1 MSYMIALAGN
11 PNCGKTSLFNELTGS
26 RQRVG
31 NWPGVT
37 VDKKEGTYK
46 KDKEIEIL
54 DLPGTY
60 SLSPYSAEEIIARN
74 YLVKEKPDAVI
85 NIVDG
90 TSLERNLYLTLQI
103 LETGI
108 PTVIALN
115 MMDEVT
121 AGGGTKNRTWMQII
135 CDMAG
140 IPITI
145 PEPWQCS
152 SYGDAMLAAVGCG
165 ALKDFLALRDALPQG
180 TVLQPNLENHEFY
193 KTCYPIFR
201 ELYRA
206 NRESM
211 YALQDNL

>member
-1 MSYMIALAGN
+1 MEAIGYSTYQHLL
-11 PNCGKTSLFNELTGS
+11 LFEEMG
-26 RQRVG
+26 
-31 NWPGVT
+31 
-37 VDKKEGTYK
+37 
-46 KDKEIEIL
+46 
-54 DLPGTY
+54 LPPKR
-60 SLSPYSAEEIIARN
+60 LI
-74 YLVKEKPDAVI
+74 
-85 NIVDG
+85 
-90 TSLERNLYLTLQI
+90 
-103 LETGI
+103 
-108 PTVIALN
+108 
-115 MMDEVT
+115 T